1 MSPADRS
8 TGRGLALETLFEAT
22 GGPEGTDSRAAA
34 DETAGRPALIR
45 GGDLPADLAARY
57 GDRLEIPL
65 RHDAPTII
73 ANFVTSLDGVVTLGD
88 DTSGGGEIS
97 GFFEP
102 DRFVM
107 GLLRTMADAIV
118 VGAGTVRATPTHVWT
133 PGRVNPAS
141 APAYAEW
148 RSALGIHQPQP
159 TTVIVT
165 RSGRLD
171 ARAPALTDPS
181 VPVVIV
187 TTAAG
192 ASVLHEQR
200 PAAHVRL
207 LATGTGPTVTADAL
221 IDVLRSLGV
230 RLALCEGGPH
240 LLGALVA
247 ADRLDELFLTEA
259 PQLFG
264 RVERSDRL
272 SFVEGF
278 AAAAGE
284 GRWAELRSVRR
295 AGDHLFLRYRLRP
308 R

>member
-1 MSPADRS
+1 MPAVSPADRS
-8 TGRGLALETLFEAT
+8 TGRGLALETLFEAPA
-22 GGPEGTDSRAAA
+22 PESSAAGTSSGA
-34 DETAGRPALIR
+34 IR

-57 GDRLEIPL
+57 GTRLAIPL
-65 RHDAPTII
+65 RPDGPTVI

-107 GLLRTMADAIV
+107 GLLRAMADAIV

-141 APAYAEW
+141 AGAYAAW
-148 RSALGIHQPQP
+148 RSALGIDQAQP
-159 TTVIVT
+159 TTVVVT
-165 RSGRLD
+165 GSGNLD
-171 ARAPALTDPS
+171 LRHPALTDPD
-181 VPVVIV
+181 VPIVLV

-192 ASVLHEQR
+192 AAVLHAQR
-200 PAAHVRL
+200 PAAHLRL
-207 LATGTGPTVTADAL
+207 LATGTGPTVTSDAL

-247 ADRLDELFLTEA
+247 ANRLDELFLTEA

-264 RVERSDRL
+264 RDERSARL
-272 SFVEGF
+272 SFVAGF
-278 AAAAGE
+278 AAAAGD
-284 GRWAELRSVRR
+284 GHWAELRSVRR
-295 AGDHLFLRYRLRP
+295 AADHLFLRYRLRP